1 MKKLWLAAL
10 LGMVCFGTTA
20 MAQDN
25 TPANDDPVI
34 KLAPDEKWEQVDE
47 DQEMTVYILTP
58 IEDLRELREDGMIIR
73 VRKKNPEDIAFQVK
87 PDCQQQRLYITAGMD
102 LAKNGKEVKEFQ
114 ILPAS
119 KDSVLDASQPGSGY
133 RKVLEMMC
141 GDHLAK

>member
-1 MKKLWLAAL
+1 
-10 LGMVCFGTTA
+10 
-20 MAQDN
+20 
-25 TPANDDPVI
+25 
-34 KLAPDEKWEQVDE
+34 
-47 DQEMTVYILTP
+47 
-58 IEDLRELREDGMIIR
+58 MIIR